1 MNLPRQLMTS
11 QCFYSGAYFT
21 AGLVSNTPKSHFNK
35 ACIYSEQCVMANVI
49 WVRQADSSSSTWFTE
64 VFVLVLCICA
74 ILGTKLDFWEHK
86 SMLWYRSECDYVHP
100 DWNDGLVSLITEN
113 SFFYWNGNLDFQP
126 HSVMKCVW
134 VKWSLINPMYH
145 NPKSILLLL
154 LSINH
159 SIK

>member
-1 MNLPRQLMTS
+1 MRQLMTS

-21 AGLVSNTPKSHFNK
+21 AGSVSNTPRSHFNK
-35 ACIYSEQCVMANVI
+35 ACIYSEQCVMAHVI

-74 ILGTKLDFWEHK
+74 ISSMKLDFWEHK
-86 SMLWYRSECDYVHP
+86 AILWYRSECDYVHQ
-100 DWNDGLVSLITEN
+100 DWNDSLVSLITEN

-134 VKWSLINPMYH
+134 VKWSLINPMYQ
-145 NPKSILLLL
+145 NPKSI
-154 LSINH
+154 
-159 SIK
+159 K